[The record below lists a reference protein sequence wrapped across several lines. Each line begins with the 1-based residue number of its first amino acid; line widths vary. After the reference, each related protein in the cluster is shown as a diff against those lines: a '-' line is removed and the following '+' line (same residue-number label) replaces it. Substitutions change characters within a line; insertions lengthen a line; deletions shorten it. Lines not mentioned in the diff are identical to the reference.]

1 MSTLRPV
8 SSLLFTTAFLLAGH
22 GLHMTFL
29 PLRASELGL
38 SQTLIG
44 LSGSAYFAGFLTGAL
59 MIPPII
65 ARVGH
70 IRSFTALLAIF
81 LSSFLFLSLVDKGIF
96 WVLVRFV
103 LGAVMCGSYTV
114 IESWLAEQSDSSR
127 HGRVLSVYTVIVLV
141 SMAVGQY
148 LLGLT
153 EANPL
158 YPFILVSLLVGLAIV
173 PVSLTRTLAPAP
185 VPATRFD
192 FFKLYRRSHTAF
204 AGALGSGVV
213 MGGFWGLGAIYVL
226 SQTNDPSFVP
236 MFIAANIIGGA
247 LAQYPIGMASD
258 RIDRRYV
265 LAALCAASGLSAF
278 GLLMAETRDAL
289 LLGAFAFGAF
299 ANSLYAVSLA
309 KAADNSK
316 SEEFVTIGSSV
327 LLLNALGSA
336 SSALVIGWA
345 MRSLGDSALFGF
357 LGVAS
362 LITGVFIILQPPG
375 RTAVTIEE
383 QGTFMPATSAMA
395 PAAFDQDPRSDEE
408 VEYEPVVPPD
418 SELETPLEFAD
429 TEVSGAAA

>member
-1 MSTLRPV
+1 
-8 SSLLFTTAFLLAGH
+8 
-22 GLHMTFL
+22 MTFL

-59 MIPPII
+59 VIPPII

-81 LSSFLFLSLVDKGIF
+81 LSSFLFLSLIDEGII

-114 IESWLAEQSDSSR
+114 IESWLAEQSDSTQ
-127 HGRVLSVYTVIVLV
+127 HGRVLSVYTAIVLI

-148 LLGLT
+148 LLGVT

-173 PVSLTRTLAPAP
+173 PVSLTRSLAPAP

-192 FFKLYRRSHTAF
+192 FSKLYRRSHTAF

-213 MGGFWGLGAIYVL
+213 MGGFWGLGAIYAL
-226 SQTNDPSFVP
+226 SVTNDPSFVP
-236 MFIAANIIGGA
+236 TFIAANIIGGA

-265 LAALCAASGLSAF
+265 LAALCAASGISAF
-278 GLLMAETRDAL
+278 ALMLASSQQTL

-316 SEEFVTIGSSV
+316 REEFVTIGSSV

-336 SSALVIGWA
+336 SSSLIIGWTMRTMGDGALFALVGT
-345 MRSLGDSALFGF
+345 
-357 LGVAS
+357 AS
-362 LITGVFIILQPPG
+362 LVTGVFIVLQPPG

-383 QGTFMPATSAMA
+383 QGAFIPATSAMA

-408 VEYEPVVPPD
+408 VEYEPVAPADGESDV
-418 SELETPLEFAD
+418 PLEFAE
-429 TEVSGAAA
+429 TNIPQAAA

>member
-8 SSLLFTTAFLLAGH
+8 SSLLLTTAFLLAGH

-44 LSGSAYFAGFLTGAL
+44 LSGSAYFFGFLTGAL
-59 MIPPII
+59 VIPPII

-81 LSSFLFLSLVDKGIF
+81 LSSFLFLSLVDDGIF

-114 IESWLAEQSDSSR
+114 IESWLAEQSDRSN
-127 HGRVLSVYTVIVLV
+127 HGRVLSVYTAIVLG

-173 PVSLTRTLAPAP
+173 PVSLTGSLAPAP

-213 MGGFWGLGAIYVL
+213 MGGFWGLGAIYALGV
-226 SQTNDPSFVP
+226 TNDPGFVP
-236 MFIAANIIGGA
+236 TFIAANIIGGA

-265 LAALCAASGLSAF
+265 LAALCALSGIAAF
-278 GLLMAETRDAL
+278 GLMLASSQQAL
-289 LLGAFAFGAF
+289 LFGAFAFGAF

-316 SEEFVTIGSSV
+316 REEFVTIGSSV

-336 SSALVIGWA
+336 SSSLVIGWA
-345 MRSLGDSALFGF
+345 MRSMGDGALFALVGI
-357 LGVAS
+357 AS

-383 QGTFMPATSAMA
+383 QGAFIPATSAMA

-408 VEYEPVVPPD
+408 VEYEPVTPAD
-418 SELETPLEFAD
+418 GEIDAPLEF
-429 TEVSGAAA
+429 TETDFPRAAA

>member
-8 SSLLFTTAFLLAGH
+8 SSLLFTTAFLLSGH

-29 PLRASELGL
+29 PLRASEIGL

-81 LSSFLFLSLVDKGIF
+81 LSSVLVLSLVDEGIF

-127 HGRVLSVYTVIVLV
+127 HGQVLSVYTAIVLI

-185 VPATRFD
+185 GPATRFS
-192 FFKLYRRSHTAF
+192 FFKLYRRSRTAF
-204 AGALGSGVV
+204 AGALGSGVI
-213 MGGFWGLGAIYVL
+213 MGSFWGLGAIYAL
-226 SQTNDPSFVP
+226 AQTKDPSFVP
-236 MFIAANIIGGA
+236 AFIAANIIGGA

-258 RIDRRYV
+258 RVDRRYV
-265 LAALCAASGLSAF
+265 LAALCAASGASAF
-278 GLLMAETRDAL
+278 GLMLATSPEEL
-289 LLGAFAFGAF
+289 LLGSFAFGAF

-316 SEEFVTIGSSV
+316 REEFVTIGSSV

-336 SSALVIGWA
+336 SAALVVGWA
-345 MRSLGDSALFGF
+345 MRSLGDGALFAFVGA
-357 LGVAS
+357 AS
-362 LITGVFIILQPPG
+362 LVTGVFIILQPPG

-383 QGTFMPATSAMA
+383 QGAFIPATSAMA

-408 VEYEPVVPPD
+408 VEYEPAIPPN
-418 SELETPLEFAD
+418 SELDAPL
-429 TEVSGAAA
+429 

>member
-81 LSSFLFLSLVDKGIF
+81 LSSFLFLSLVDEGIF

-127 HGRVLSVYTVIVLV
+127 HGRVLSVYTAIVLI

-158 YPFILVSLLVGLAIV
+158 YPFILVSLLAGLAIV
-173 PVSLTRTLAPAP
+173 PVSLTRSLAPAP

-192 FFKLYRRSHTAF
+192 FLKLYRRSHTAF

-213 MGGFWGLGAIYVL
+213 MGSFWGLGAIYAL
-226 SQTNDPSFVP
+226 AQTKDPSFVP
-236 MFIAANIIGGA
+236 AFIAANIIGGA

-258 RIDRRYV
+258 RVDRRYV
-265 LAALCAASGLSAF
+265 LAALCAASGASAF
-278 GLLMAETRDAL
+278 GLMLATSPESL
-289 LLGAFAFGAF
+289 LLGSFAFGAF

-316 SEEFVTIGSSV
+316 REEFVTIGSSV

-336 SSALVIGWA
+336 SAALVVGWA
-345 MRSLGDSALFGF
+345 MRSLGDGALFAF
-357 LGVAS
+357 VGVAS
-362 LITGVFIILQPPG
+362 LVTGVFIILQPPG
-375 RTAVTIEE
+375 RTAVTIDE
-383 QGTFMPATSAMA
+383 QGAFIPATSAMA

-408 VEYEPVVPPD
+408 VEYEPVAPVD
-418 SELETPLEFAD
+418 GELDAPLEF
-429 TEVSGAAA
+429 TETEFPKVAA

>member
-59 MIPPII
+59 AIPPII

-81 LSSFLFLSLVDKGIF
+81 LSSFLFLSLVEEGFF

-114 IESWLAEQSDSSR
+114 IESWLAEQSDSAR
-127 HGRVLSVYTVIVLV
+127 HGRVLSVYTAIVLI

-173 PVSLTRTLAPAP
+173 PVSLTRALAPAP

-213 MGGFWGLGAIYVL
+213 MGGFWGLGAIYAL
-226 SQTNDPSFVP
+226 SVTNDPSFVP
-236 MFIAANIIGGA
+236 TFIAANIIGGA

-265 LAALCAASGLSAF
+265 LAALCAASGISAF
-278 GLLMAETRDAL
+278 ALMLASSQQAL

-316 SEEFVTIGSSV
+316 REEFVTIGSSV

-336 SSALVIGWA
+336 SSSLVIGWA
-345 MRSLGDSALFGF
+345 MRSMGDGALFALVGT
-357 LGVAS
+357 AS
-362 LITGVFIILQPPG
+362 
-375 RTAVTIEE
+375 
-383 QGTFMPATSAMA
+383 
-395 PAAFDQDPRSDEE
+395 
-408 VEYEPVVPPD
+408 
-418 SELETPLEFAD
+418 
-429 TEVSGAAA
+429 

>member
-59 MIPPII
+59 VIPPII

-81 LSSFLFLSLVDKGIF
+81 LSSFLFLSLVEESFF

-114 IESWLAEQSDSSR
+114 IESWLAEQSDSTR
-127 HGRVLSVYTVIVLV
+127 HGRVLSVYTAIVLI

-173 PVSLTRTLAPAP
+173 PVSLTRSLAPAP

-192 FFKLYRRSHTAF
+192 FSKLYRRSHTAF

-213 MGGFWGLGAIYVL
+213 MGGFWGLGAIYALGV
-226 SQTNDPSFVP
+226 TNDQSFVP
-236 MFIAANIIGGA
+236 TFIAANIIGGA

-265 LAALCAASGLSAF
+265 LAALCAASGVSAF
-278 GLLMAETRDAL
+278 GLMLADTREAL

-299 ANSLYAVSLA
+299 ANSLYAVALA
-309 KAADNSK
+309 KAADNSR

-336 SSALVIGWA
+336 SSSLIIGWA
-345 MRSLGDSALFGF
+345 MRGMGDGALFALVGA
-357 LGVAS
+357 AS
-362 LITGVFIILQPPG
+362 LVTGVFIILQPPG

-383 QGTFMPATSAMA
+383 QGAFIPATSAMA

-408 VEYEPVVPPD
+408 VEYEPVAPPD
-418 SELETPLEFAD
+418 TDFDAPLEFTD
-429 TEVSGAAA
+429 PEVSGAAA

>member
-59 MIPPII
+59 VIPPII

-81 LSSFLFLSLVDKGIF
+81 LSSFLFLSLVEESFF

-114 IESWLAEQSDSSR
+114 IESWLAEQSDSTR
-127 HGRVLSVYTVIVLV
+127 HGRVLSVYTAIVLI

-173 PVSLTRTLAPAP
+173 PVSLTRSLAPAP

-192 FFKLYRRSHTAF
+192 FSKLYRRSHTAF

-213 MGGFWGLGAIYVL
+213 MGGFWGLGAIYALGV
-226 SQTNDPSFVP
+226 TNDQSFVP
-236 MFIAANIIGGA
+236 TFIAANIIGGA

-265 LAALCAASGLSAF
+265 LAALCAASGVSAF
-278 GLLMAETRDAL
+278 GLMLADTREAL

-299 ANSLYAVSLA
+299 ANSLYAVALA
-309 KAADNSK
+309 KAADNSR

-336 SSALVIGWA
+336 SSSLIIGWA
-345 MRSLGDSALFGF
+345 MRGMGDGALFALVGA
-357 LGVAS
+357 AS
-362 LITGVFIILQPPG
+362 LVTGVFIILQPPG

-383 QGTFMPATSAMA
+383 QGAFIPATSAMA

-408 VEYEPVVPPD
+408 VEYEPVAPPD
-418 SELETPLEFAD
+418 SDFDAPLEYTD
-429 TEVSGAAA
+429 PEMSGATA

>member
-1 MSTLRPV
+1 MSTFRPV
-8 SSLLFTTAFLLAGH
+8 SSLLCTTAFLLAGH

-59 MIPPII
+59 VIPPII

-81 LSSFLFLSLVDKGIF
+81 LSSFLFLSLVDEGIF

-127 HGRVLSVYTVIVLV
+127 HGRVLSVYTAIVLI

-173 PVSLTRTLAPAP
+173 PVSLTRSLAPAP
-185 VPATRFD
+185 VPATRFN

-204 AGALGSGVV
+204 AGALGAGVV
-213 MGGFWGLGAIYVL
+213 MGSFWGLGAIYAL
-226 SQTNDPSFVP
+226 AQTNDPSFVP
-236 MFIAANIIGGA
+236 AFIAANIIGGA
-247 LAQYPIGMASD
+247 LSQYPIGMASD

-265 LAALCAASGLSAF
+265 LAALCAASSLSAF
-278 GLLMAETRDAL
+278 GLVLAESPETL
-289 LLGAFAFGAF
+289 LLGSFAFGAF

-316 SEEFVTIGSSV
+316 REEFVTIASSV

-336 SSALVIGWA
+336 SAALVVGWA
-345 MRSLGDSALFGF
+345 MRSLGDGALFAF
-357 LGVAS
+357 VGVAS
-362 LITGVFIILQPPG
+362 LVTGVFIVLQPPG
-375 RTAVTIEE
+375 RTAVTVEE
-383 QGTFMPATSAMA
+383 QGEFIPATSAMA

-408 VEYEPVVPPD
+408 VEYEPVTPPD
-418 SELETPLEFAD
+418 SEFDAPLEFTD
-429 TEVSGAAA
+429 TEVPGAAA

>member
-59 MIPPII
+59 VIPPII

-81 LSSFLFLSLVDKGIF
+81 LSSFLFLSLIDEGII

-114 IESWLAEQSDSSR
+114 IESWLAEQSDSAQ
-127 HGRVLSVYTVIVLV
+127 HGRVLSVYTAIVLI

-148 LLGLT
+148 LLGVT

-173 PVSLTRTLAPAP
+173 PVSLTRSLAPAP

-192 FFKLYRRSHTAF
+192 FSKLYRRSHTAF

-213 MGGFWGLGAIYVL
+213 MGGFWGLGAIYAL
-226 SQTNDPSFVP
+226 SVTNDPSFVP
-236 MFIAANIIGGA
+236 TFIAANIIGGA

-265 LAALCAASGLSAF
+265 LAALCAASGISAF
-278 GLLMAETRDAL
+278 ALMLASSQQTL

-316 SEEFVTIGSSV
+316 REEFVTIGSSV

-336 SSALVIGWA
+336 SSSLIIGWA
-345 MRSLGDSALFGF
+345 MRSMGDGALFALVGT
-357 LGVAS
+357 AS

-375 RTAVTIEE
+375 RTAVAIEK
-383 QGTFMPATSAMA
+383 QGAFIPATSAMA

-408 VEYEPVVPPD
+408 VEYEPVAPVD
-418 SELETPLEFAD
+418 GESDAPLEFAETD
-429 TEVSGAAA
+429 FPRAAA

>member
-1 MSTLRPV
+1 MSTFLPV

-22 GLHMTFL
+22 GLQMTFL

-44 LSGSAYFAGFLTGAL
+44 LSGSAYFAGFMTGAL
-59 MIPPII
+59 MIPPVI

-81 LSSFLFLSLVDKGIF
+81 LSSFLFLSLVKEGFF

-127 HGRVLSVYTVIVLV
+127 HGRVLSVYTAIVLI

-173 PVSLTRTLAPAP
+173 PVSLTRSLAPAP
-185 VPATRFD
+185 VPATRFN

-213 MGGFWGLGAIYVL
+213 MGGFWGLGAIYALGV
-226 SQTNDPSFVP
+226 TNDSSFVP
-236 MFIAANIIGGA
+236 TFIAANIIGGA

-265 LAALCAASGLSAF
+265 LAALCAASGVCAF
-278 GLLMAETRDAL
+278 GLLLVDTREAL

-299 ANSLYAVSLA
+299 ANSLYAVALA

-336 SSALVIGWA
+336 SSALIIGGA
-345 MRSLGDSALFGF
+345 MRSMGDGALFALVGA
-357 LGVAS
+357 AS
-362 LITGVFIILQPPG
+362 LVTGVFIILQPPG
-375 RTAVTIEE
+375 RTAVSIEE
-383 QGTFMPATSAMA
+383 QGSFIPATSAVA

-408 VEYEPVVPPD
+408 VEYEPVIPPESDLDTRREFTDSDVP
-418 SELETPLEFAD
+418 
-429 TEVSGAAA
+429 GAAA

>member
-8 SSLLFTTAFLLAGH
+8 SSLLLTTAFLLAGH

-44 LSGSAYFAGFLTGAL
+44 LSGSAYFFGFLTGAL
-59 MIPPII
+59 VIPPII

-81 LSSFLFLSLVDKGIF
+81 LSSFLFLSLVDEGIF

-114 IESWLAEQSDSSR
+114 IESWLAEQSDSSH
-127 HGRVLSVYTVIVLV
+127 HGRVLSVYTAIVLG

-173 PVSLTRTLAPAP
+173 PVSLTRSLAPAP

-213 MGGFWGLGAIYVL
+213 MGGFWGLGAIYALGV
-226 SQTNDPSFVP
+226 TNDPGFVP
-236 MFIAANIIGGA
+236 TFIAANIIGGA

-265 LAALCAASGLSAF
+265 LAALCALSGIAAF
-278 GLLMAETRDAL
+278 GLMLASSQQAL
-289 LLGAFAFGAF
+289 LFGAFAFGAF

-316 SEEFVTIGSSV
+316 REEFVTIGSSV

-336 SSALVIGWA
+336 SSSLVIGWA
-345 MRSLGDSALFGF
+345 MRSMGDGALFALVGI
-357 LGVAS
+357 AS
-362 LITGVFIILQPPG
+362 LVTGIFIILQPPG

-383 QGTFMPATSAMA
+383 QGAFIPATSAMA

-408 VEYEPVVPPD
+408 VEYEPVTPAD
-418 SELETPLEFAD
+418 GEIDAPLEF
-429 TEVSGAAA
+429 TETDFPRAAA

>member
-81 LSSFLFLSLVDKGIF
+81 LSSFLFLSLVYEGIF

-103 LGAVMCGSYTV
+103 LGAVMCGTYTV

-127 HGRVLSVYTVIVLV
+127 HGRVLSVYTAIVLI

-173 PVSLTRTLAPAP
+173 PVSLTRSLAPAP

-213 MGGFWGLGAIYVL
+213 MGSFWGLGAIYAL
-226 SQTNDPSFVP
+226 AQTKDPSFVP
-236 MFIAANIIGGA
+236 AFIAANIIGGA

-258 RIDRRYV
+258 RVDRRYV
-265 LAALCAASGLSAF
+265 LAALCAASGTSAF
-278 GLLMAETRDAL
+278 GLMLATSPESL
-289 LLGAFAFGAF
+289 IIGSLAFGAF
-299 ANSLYAVSLA
+299 ANSLYAL
-309 KAADNSK
+309 
-316 SEEFVTIGSSV
+316 
-327 LLLNALGSA
+327 
-336 SSALVIGWA
+336 
-345 MRSLGDSALFGF
+345 
-357 LGVAS
+357 
-362 LITGVFIILQPPG
+362 
-375 RTAVTIEE
+375 
-383 QGTFMPATSAMA
+383 
-395 PAAFDQDPRSDEE
+395 
-408 VEYEPVVPPD
+408 
-418 SELETPLEFAD
+418 
-429 TEVSGAAA
+429 

>member
-59 MIPPII
+59 VIPPII

-81 LSSFLFLSLVDKGIF
+81 LSSFLFLSLIDEGII

-114 IESWLAEQSDSSR
+114 IESWLAEQSDSAQ
-127 HGRVLSVYTVIVLV
+127 HGRVLSVYTAIVLI

-148 LLGLT
+148 LLGVT

-173 PVSLTRTLAPAP
+173 PVSLTRSLAPAP

-192 FFKLYRRSHTAF
+192 FSKLYRRSHTAF

-213 MGGFWGLGAIYVL
+213 MGGFWGLGAIYAL
-226 SQTNDPSFVP
+226 SVTNDPSFVP
-236 MFIAANIIGGA
+236 TFIAANIIGGA

-265 LAALCAASGLSAF
+265 LAALCAASGISAF
-278 GLLMAETRDAL
+278 ALMLASSQQTL

-316 SEEFVTIGSSV
+316 REEFVTIGSSV

-336 SSALVIGWA
+336 SSSLIIGWTMRTMGDGALFALVGT
-345 MRSLGDSALFGF
+345 
-357 LGVAS
+357 AS
-362 LITGVFIILQPPG
+362 LVTGVFIVLQPPG

-383 QGTFMPATSAMA
+383 QGAFIPATSAMA

-408 VEYEPVVPPD
+408 VEYEPVAPVD
-418 SELETPLEFAD
+418 GESDVPLEFAE
-429 TEVSGAAA
+429 TNVPQAAA

>member
-8 SSLLFTTAFLLAGH
+8 SSLLLTTAFLLAGH

-44 LSGSAYFAGFLTGAL
+44 LSGSAYFFGFLTGAL
-59 MIPPII
+59 VIPPII

-81 LSSFLFLSLVDKGIF
+81 LSSFLFLSLVDEGIF

-114 IESWLAEQSDSSR
+114 IESWLAEQSDSSH
-127 HGRVLSVYTVIVLV
+127 HGRVLSVYTAIVLG

-173 PVSLTRTLAPAP
+173 PVSLTRSLAPAP

-213 MGGFWGLGAIYVL
+213 MGGFWGLGAIYALGV
-226 SQTNDPSFVP
+226 TNDPRFVP
-236 MFIAANIIGGA
+236 TFIAANIIGGA

-265 LAALCAASGLSAF
+265 LATLCALSGIAAF
-278 GLLMAETRDAL
+278 GLMLASSQQAL
-289 LLGAFAFGAF
+289 LFGAFAFGAF

-316 SEEFVTIGSSV
+316 REEFVTIGSSV

-336 SSALVIGWA
+336 SSSLVIGWA
-345 MRSLGDSALFGF
+345 MRSMGDGALFALVGI
-357 LGVAS
+357 AS
-362 LITGVFIILQPPG
+362 LVTGIFIILQPPG

-383 QGTFMPATSAMA
+383 QGAFIPATSAMA

-408 VEYEPVVPPD
+408 VEYEPVTPAD
-418 SELETPLEFAD
+418 GEIDAPLEF
-429 TEVSGAAA
+429 TETDFPRAAA

>member
-59 MIPPII
+59 VIPPII

-81 LSSFLFLSLVDKGIF
+81 LSSFLFLSLVEESFF

-114 IESWLAEQSDSSR
+114 IESWLAEQSDSTR
-127 HGRVLSVYTVIVLV
+127 HGRVLSVYTAIVLI

-173 PVSLTRTLAPAP
+173 PVSLTRSLAPAP

-192 FFKLYRRSHTAF
+192 FSKLYRRSHTAF

-213 MGGFWGLGAIYVL
+213 MGGFWGLGAIYALGV
-226 SQTNDPSFVP
+226 TNDQSFVP
-236 MFIAANIIGGA
+236 TFIAANIIGGA

-265 LAALCAASGLSAF
+265 LAALCAASGVSAF
-278 GLLMAETRDAL
+278 GLMLADTREAL

-299 ANSLYAVSLA
+299 ANSLYAVALA
-309 KAADNSK
+309 KAADNSR

-336 SSALVIGWA
+336 SSSLIIGWA
-345 MRSLGDSALFGF
+345 MRGMGDGALFALVGA
-357 LGVAS
+357 AS
-362 LITGVFIILQPPG
+362 LVTGVFIILQPPG

-383 QGTFMPATSAMA
+383 QGAFIPATSAMA

-408 VEYEPVVPPD
+408 VEYEPVAPPD
-418 SELETPLEFAD
+418 SDLDAPLEYTD
-429 TEVSGAAA
+429 PEVSGATA

>member
-1 MSTLRPV
+1 MSTFRPV
-8 SSLLFTTAFLLAGH
+8 SSLLLTTAFLLAGH

-38 SQTLIG
+38 SQTLVG

-81 LSSFLFLSLVDKGIF
+81 LSSFLFLSLVDEGIF

-114 IESWLAEQSDSSR
+114 IESWLAEQSDSNR
-127 HGRVLSVYTVIVLV
+127 HGRVLSVYTAIVLI

-173 PVSLTRTLAPAP
+173 PVSLTRSLAPAP

-204 AGALGSGVV
+204 AGALGSGVI
-213 MGGFWGLGAIYVL
+213 MGSFWGLGAIYAL
-226 SQTNDPSFVP
+226 AQTRDPSFVP
-236 MFIAANIIGGA
+236 AFIAANIIGGA

-258 RIDRRYV
+258 RVDRRYV
-265 LAALCAASGLSAF
+265 LAALCAASGASAF
-278 GLLMAETRDAL
+278 GLMLATSPESL
-289 LLGAFAFGAF
+289 LLGSFAFGAF

-316 SEEFVTIGSSV
+316 REEFVTIGSSV

-336 SSALVIGWA
+336 SAALVVGWA
-345 MRSLGDSALFGF
+345 MRSLGDGALFAF
-357 LGVAS
+357 VGVAS
-362 LITGVFIILQPPG
+362 LVNGVFIILQPPG
-375 RTAVTIEE
+375 RTAVTIDE
-383 QGTFMPATSAMA
+383 QGAFIPATPAMA

-408 VEYEPVVPPD
+408 VEYEPVAPVD
-418 SELETPLEFAD
+418 GELNAPLEF
-429 TEVSGAAA
+429 TET

>member
-81 LSSFLFLSLVDKGIF
+81 LSSFLFLSLVDEGIF

-127 HGRVLSVYTVIVLV
+127 HGRVLSIYTAIVLI

-153 EANPL
+153 DANPL

-173 PVSLTRTLAPAP
+173 PVSLTRSLAPAP
-185 VPATRFD
+185 VPATRFN
-192 FFKLYRRSHTAF
+192 FLKLYRRSHTAF

-213 MGGFWGLGAIYVL
+213 MGSFWGLGAIYAL
-226 SQTNDPSFVP
+226 AQTNDASFVP
-236 MFIAANIIGGA
+236 AFIAANIIGGA
-247 LAQYPIGMASD
+247 VAQYPIGMASD

-278 GLLMAETRDAL
+278 GLLLAESNETL
-289 LLGAFAFGAF
+289 LFGSFAFGAF

-316 SEEFVTIGSSV
+316 REEFVTIGSSV

-336 SSALVIGWA
+336 SSALLVGWA
-345 MRSLGDSALFGF
+345 MRSMGDAALFAF
-357 LGVAS
+357 IGVAS
-362 LITGVFIILQPPG
+362 LVTGVFIALQPPG
-375 RTAVTIEE
+375 RTAVTVEE
-383 QGTFMPATSAMA
+383 QGEFIPATSAMA

-408 VEYEPVVPPD
+408 VEYEPVVSPD
-418 SELETPLEFAD
+418 SELDAPLEFVE
-429 TEVSGAAA
+429 TEFPKVAA

>member
-59 MIPPII
+59 VIPPII

-81 LSSFLFLSLVDKGIF
+81 LSSFLFLSLVDEGII

-114 IESWLAEQSDSSR
+114 IESWLAEQSDSTR
-127 HGRVLSVYTVIVLV
+127 HGRVLSVYTAIVLV

-153 EANPL
+153 GANPL

-173 PVSLTRTLAPAP
+173 PVSLTRSLAPAP
-185 VPATRFD
+185 VPATRFN

-213 MGGFWGLGAIYVL
+213 MGGFWGLGAIYAL
-226 SQTNDPSFVP
+226 SVTNDPSFVP
-236 MFIAANIIGGA
+236 TFIAANIIGGA

-265 LAALCAASGLSAF
+265 LAALCAASGVSAF
-278 GLLMAETRDAL
+278 GLMLADTREAL

-299 ANSLYAVSLA
+299 ANSLYAVALA
-309 KAADNSK
+309 KAAHNSK

-345 MRSLGDSALFGF
+345 MRSMGDGALFALVGA
-357 LGVAS
+357 AS
-362 LITGVFIILQPPG
+362 LVTGVFIILQPPG

-383 QGTFMPATSAMA
+383 QGAFIPATSAMA

-408 VEYEPVVPPD
+408 VEYEPVAPVD
-418 SELETPLEFAD
+418 GESDAPLEFAE
-429 TEVSGAAA
+429 TEFPRAAA

>member
-59 MIPPII
+59 VIPPII

-81 LSSFLFLSLVDKGIF
+81 LSSFLFLSLVDEGII

-114 IESWLAEQSDSSR
+114 IESWLAEQSDSAQ
-127 HGRVLSVYTVIVLV
+127 HGRVLSVYTAIVLI

-148 LLGLT
+148 LLGVT

-173 PVSLTRTLAPAP
+173 PVSLTRSLAPAP

-213 MGGFWGLGAIYVL
+213 MGGFWGLGAIYAL
-226 SQTNDPSFVP
+226 SVTNDPSFVP
-236 MFIAANIIGGA
+236 TFIAANIIGGA

-265 LAALCAASGLSAF
+265 LAALCAASGVSAF
-278 GLLMAETRDAL
+278 ALMLASSQQAL

-316 SEEFVTIGSSV
+316 REEFVTIGSSV

-336 SSALVIGWA
+336 SSSLIIGWA
-345 MRSLGDSALFGF
+345 MRSMGDGALFALVGA
-357 LGVAS
+357 AS
-362 LITGVFIILQPPG
+362 LVTGVFIILQPPG

-383 QGTFMPATSAMA
+383 QGAFIPATSAMA

-408 VEYEPVVPPD
+408 VEYEPVAPVD
-418 SELETPLEFAD
+418 GESDAPLEFAE
-429 TEVSGAAA
+429 TEFPRAAA

>member
-59 MIPPII
+59 VIPPII

-81 LSSFLFLSLVDKGIF
+81 LSSFLFLSLIDEGII

-114 IESWLAEQSDSSR
+114 IESWLAEQSDSTQ
-127 HGRVLSVYTVIVLV
+127 HGRVLSVYTAIVLI

-148 LLGLT
+148 LLGVT

-173 PVSLTRTLAPAP
+173 PVSLTRSLAPAP

-192 FFKLYRRSHTAF
+192 FSKLYRRSHTAF

-213 MGGFWGLGAIYVL
+213 MGGFWGLGAIYAL
-226 SQTNDPSFVP
+226 SVTNDPSFVP
-236 MFIAANIIGGA
+236 TFIAANIIGGA

-265 LAALCAASGLSAF
+265 LAALCAASGISAF
-278 GLLMAETRDAL
+278 ALMLASSQQTL

-316 SEEFVTIGSSV
+316 RDEFVTIGSSV

-336 SSALVIGWA
+336 SSSLIIGWTMRTMGDGALFALVGT
-345 MRSLGDSALFGF
+345 
-357 LGVAS
+357 AS
-362 LITGVFIILQPPG
+362 LVTGVFIVLQPPG

-383 QGTFMPATSAMA
+383 QGAFIPATSAMA

-408 VEYEPVVPPD
+408 VEYEPVAPADGESDV
-418 SELETPLEFAD
+418 PLEFAE
-429 TEVSGAAA
+429 TNIPQAAA